1 MSSTAWAEQKAIFE
15 ARRKKIDNKN
25 VTGLL
30 KDLEDSKNAGETMT
44 DAKVKGTVSAITA
57 IKTEYDTLNTDIMN
71 YTDEFKTTTLESV
84 LQNTGFTQQELQRL
98 EEINKRLDNDI
109 ETSRARDELL
119 RSGNT
124 KRNSH
129 MLFLLDRPVRKQS
142 IPFLWFASVVFV
154 GIALIMARMVTAAI
168 TIPGTVL
175 GYFAYTVTGALQN
188 PVLLQTLLISAVVV
202 IIFLSLK
209 IARVIP

>member
-15 ARRKKIDNKN
+15 ARRKKIDNKD

-30 KDLEDSKNAGETMT
+30 NDLEASKNAGEKMT
-44 DAKVKGTVSAITA
+44 NAKVQGTVNAITA
-57 IKTEYDTLNTDIMN
+57 IKTEYNALKTDISN
-71 YTDEFKTTTLESV
+71 YIDEFKNTTLESV

-98 EEINKRLDNDI
+98 EEINKRLDNDV

-154 GIALIMARMVTAAI
+154 GIALIMARMVSSAI
-168 TIPGTVL
+168 SIPGTVL
-175 GYFAYTVTGALQN
+175 GYFTYTVTGVLQN

>member
-15 ARRKKIDNKN
+15 ARRKKIDSKN
-25 VTGLL
+25 VMGLL
-30 KDLEDSKNAGETMT
+30 SDLESRKNAGETMADT
-44 DAKVKGTVSAITA
+44 KVKATFDAINA
-57 IKTEYDTLNTDIMN
+57 IKTEYDTLKTDITN
-71 YTDEFKTTTLESV
+71 YIDESKATTLESV

-129 MLFLLDRPVRKQS
+129 MLFLLDRPVRNRS
-142 IPFLWFASVVFV
+142 IPFLWLASVVFV
-154 GIALIMARMVTAAI
+154 GVALIMAQMI
-168 TIPGTVL
+168 TSTINIPGTVL
-175 GYFAYTVTGALQN
+175 GYIVYTVTSALQN
-188 PVLLQTLLISAVVV
+188 PVLLQSLLISAVVV